1 MTPHTGTGRPEGDR
15 RPAPFSVAVV
25 AGSLQRKSHNR
36 ALAAAVLEV
45 TPPALAVSIEEID
58 AIPLYNFDVERAAF
72 PEAVTRLKSALR
84 AADGTLIVTPEYNFS
99 VPGVLKN
106 TISRPPGDAALRG
119 KPVGILGASAGAV
132 GTARAQ
138 MHLRAILANLNAIVM
153 PQPAVLIAS
162 AAQKFDAAGRLT
174 DEDTR
179 KHLRAYLEAFARWI
193 ALISHREVPDG

>member
-1 MTPHTGTGRPEGDR
+1 MPT
-15 RPAPFSVAVV
+15 PFSVTVF
-25 AGSLQRKSHNR
+25 AGSLRRESHNR
-36 ALAAAVLEV
+36 ALAAAVHELA
-45 TPPALAVSIEEID
+45 PPALAVTVEQID
-58 AIPLYNFDVERAAF
+58 PIPLYNFDVERAAF
-72 PEAVTRLKSALR
+72 PEAVTRLKTALR

-106 TISRPPGDAALRG
+106 TIDWISRPPGDAALRG
-119 KPVGILGASAGAV
+119 KPVGILGASPGAV

-153 PQPAVLIAS
+153 PQPAVVIAN

-179 KHLRAYLEAFARWI
+179 KHLRTYLEAFARWI
-193 ALISHREVPDG
+193 ALITHKELPKG